1 MGIDVNKTEQKAYTW
16 LISQGISEDVIVF
29 QAHSSPDFIFTDRDI
44 KYEVK
49 RLYGRKI
56 LMRPKQLG
64 KLKAQDNVT
73 ILVFSDESND
83 PIEWIPVSE
92 IDETSERYG
101 SVLIHFVKR
110 ALNSFMVQ
118 FECPKELLEQV
129 NAKIR
134 TDGKYSHRTDLLRHL
149 LRKYVEE
156 K

>member
-1 MGIDVNKTEQKAYTW
+1 
-16 LISQGISEDVIVF
+16 
-29 QAHSSPDFIFTDRDI
+29 
-44 KYEVK
+44 
-49 RLYGRKI
+49 
-56 LMRPKQLG
+56 MRPKQLG

-118 FECPKELLEQV
+118 FECPTELLEKV
-129 NAKIR
+129 DAKIR
-134 TDGKYSHRTDLLRHL
+134 TDGKYMHRSDMLRHL